1 MSAVPGWWPCSV
13 VPVTETSLGSE
24 VFTLARVRS
33 VTSSCLSLEI
43 RYSLRPLLGSSAR
56 NLNKQIDYF
65 IVFCKTLNYSCLQVE
80 ITRKTW
86 KSQSDFLDTET
97 VFRPP
102 SSLAEHF
109 SPGEHLDTGLLVSS
123 GTPLVSQVLLQLLGF
138 LLLHLHA
145 LLLEVIPPVVLQL
158 GRPLLITP
166 GITQTSITADARYIY
181 YLELL

>member
-1 MSAVPGWWPCSV
+1 M
-13 VPVTETSLGSE
+13 
-24 VFTLARVRS
+24 
-33 VTSSCLSLEI
+33 TSSCLSLEI

-86 KSQSDFLDTET
+86 KSQSDFLRQSET

-158 GRPLLITP
+158 GCTLLITP